1 MAKTRNDLAIAA
13 LEELQVAGVDEPPSA
28 EDLATALG
36 VMDSV
41 FADLAARNVTL
52 WLIGQTIEDAQ
63 FEHLARTIASRIAPR
78 FGRGADAVVIS
89 NAADAEDK
97 LRTIA
102 RINRGTR
109 KLLGVDPALMNRRTR
124 GYFRISN

>member
-1 MAKTRNDLAIAA
+1 MPKTRNNLAIAA
-13 LEELQVAGVDEPPSA
+13 LEELQVVGADEPASA
-28 EDLATALG
+28 DDLATVLG

-41 FADLAARNVTL
+41 FADLLARNVIL
-52 WLIGQTIEDAQ
+52 WAISTEIDDAQ
-63 FEHLARTIASRIAPR
+63 FEHLARTLANRVAPR

-89 NAADAEDK
+89 NAADAEEK

-109 KLLGVDPALMNRRTR
+109 KTLGVDAALMNRRAR

>member
-1 MAKTRNDLAIAA
+1 MPKTRNALAIAT
-13 LEELQVAGVDEPPSA
+13 LEELQVVGADEPASA
-28 EDLATALG
+28 EDLATVLG

-41 FADLAARNVTL
+41 FADLLARNVIL
-52 WLIGQTIEDAQ
+52 WGIGTDIEDAQ
-63 FEHLARTIASRIAPR
+63 FEHLARTLAGRIAPR

-109 KLLGVDPALMNRRTR
+109 KTLSVDAALMNRRSR
-124 GYFRISN
+124 GYFRIGG